1 MVKEKNCVWGKSGEK
16 DIEQV
21 VKGPYKNTKRAPL
34 KCVYKKKSNQQLF
47 EIVDRQP
54 HRESRKK
61 KGIVV

>member
-1 MVKEKNCVWGKSGEK
+1 MVKEKKLGKSAGEK

-21 VKGPYKNTKRAPL
+21 VKGPYKNTQ
-34 KCVYKKKSNQQLF
+34 KKGNQQLF